1 MAKKSFCRKQDQI
14 YVYSEAGIRENSDA
28 LHNNS
33 IKWGNE
39 FQGLMLHMGIESRFK
54 ADATELPVIDVR
66 EPGTIG

>member
-1 MAKKSFCRKQDQI
+1 MQERPKFLLQARPNT
-14 YVYSEAGIRENSDA
+14 YSEVGMRDNSDS

-39 FQGLMLHMGIESRFK
+39 FKGLMLHMGIESRFK
-54 ADATELPVIDVR
+54 ADATELPVIDIR